1 MPFWSRFPRGI
12 YSRDTPDYWA
22 KSRARASIRFA
33 ATSGY
38 SPAVAIMNN
47 STPAAYMHII
57 GLSLEDT
64 GGPVSL
70 FGKFISEPLPANP
83 NSDTAIIGGPTSIY
97 SNEPMPPGVL
107 QFGEEVNPDMQE
119 ATVYDI
125 QGPPAFFTYPPWE
138 IVVVAPNDAFEL
150 YSDNTSGTT
159 ILAVFDYVMLQ
170 D

>member
-38 SPAVAIMNN
+38 NPAVAIFNN

-64 GGPVSL
+64 SGPVSL
-70 FGKFISEPLPANP
+70 FGKFIADPLPANP
-83 NSDTAIIGGPTSIY
+83 NGDTAILGGPEAIY
-97 SNEPMPPGVL
+97 SDQPMPPGVL
-107 QFGEEVNPDMQE
+107 QFGQEVNADMKQ

-125 QGPPAFFTYPPWE
+125 QGPPAFFYNPPWE
-138 IVVVAPNDAFEL
+138 IAVVAPNMGWEL
-150 YSDNTSGTT
+150 YSDFSSGTT
-159 ILAVFDYVMLQ
+159 ILMVVDYVMLQ